1 MCRRGMLA
9 LLALLLATACTVK
22 EDPLSAP
29 KDVAAPPAD
38 ALKTAS
44 GLASK
49 VLIVGMGAVHP
60 TPESTVTVNYVG
72 WTTDGKMVDA
82 SSLHGGP
89 QTFKLTQVIPGWTE
103 GLQLMVKAE
112 KRRFWIPAK
121 LAYGENP
128 GGGDPGGMLVFDIEL
143 LEVR

>member
-1 MCRRGMLA
+1 MLRRTFVA
-9 LLALLLATACTVK
+9 LLTVTCLAACTVK

-49 VLIVGMGAVHP
+49 VLIVGVGAVHP
-60 TPESTVTVNYVG
+60 NPGSTVTVNYVG

-82 SSLHGGP
+82 SSQHGGP
-89 QTFKLTQVIPGWTE
+89 QTFKLNQVIPGWTE